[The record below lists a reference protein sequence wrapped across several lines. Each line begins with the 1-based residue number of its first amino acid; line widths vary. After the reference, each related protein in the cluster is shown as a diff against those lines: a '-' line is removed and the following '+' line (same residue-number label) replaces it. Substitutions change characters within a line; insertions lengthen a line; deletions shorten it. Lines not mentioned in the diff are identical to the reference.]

1 MKKNNKI
8 GRFKYIVRLVLL
20 GVKKM
25 QIAITKM
32 SSKGQ
37 IVIPQEM
44 RGDMKVGEKIVIMK
58 SRGNLV
64 LKREKE
70 FSKKLEE
77 DLEFARRTEKAYK
90 SYERGEFKS
99 MDADDFLKEIEKW

>member
-1 MKKNNKI
+1 
-8 GRFKYIVRLVLL
+8 
-20 GVKKM
+20 M

-37 IVIPQEM
+37 IVIPKEM
-44 RGDMKVGEKIVIMK
+44 REDLKDGEKLVIIK
-58 SRGNLV
+58 SKGDFL

-77 DLEFARRTEKAYK
+77 DLEFARRTEEAYK
-90 SYERGEFKS
+90 KYEKGEFIS